1 MLIEEIGVGI
11 FGAIFR
17 FLGWVLFE
25 VIIEVLIKGLGYLIC
40 RPFKKVNIDD
50 AFCIVL
56 GLIAW
61 VVILISVMLVT
72 DWVSKNTD
80 IDSCLDD
87 GGRFNYQSS
96 ICEYE

>member
-1 MLIEEIGVGI
+1 MLIDEIGIGI

-17 FLGWVLFE
+17 FLGWILFE

-40 RPFKKVNIDD
+40 RPFKKVDIDGT
-50 AFCIVL
+50 FCIVL

-61 VVILISVMLVT
+61 VIILISVILVT
-72 DWVSKNTD
+72 DWASKNID

-87 GGRFNYQSS
+87 GGLFNYQSS